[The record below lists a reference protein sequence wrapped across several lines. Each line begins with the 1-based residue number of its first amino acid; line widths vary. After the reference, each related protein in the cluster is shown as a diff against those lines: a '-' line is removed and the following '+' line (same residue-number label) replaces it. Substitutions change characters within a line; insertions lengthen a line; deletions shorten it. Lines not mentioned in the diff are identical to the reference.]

1 MYESY
6 FNLATKPF
14 ELLPNP
20 DFLYMSRAHRRA
32 VMYLDYGICERA
44 GFILLTGDIGTGK
57 TTLIRNLLKKRD
69 DRMIISRLFNTR
81 VDTDQLMAMI
91 ADDFGLSPVGKD
103 KVALLRDLNDFLV
116 EQFALG
122 RQPVL
127 IIDEAQNL
135 SAELLEEVRMLSNLE
150 TDSAKL
156 LQIILVGQPE
166 LRGTLASPRLEQ
178 LRQRIS
184 VNCNLIP
191 LNCDETLE
199 YIHHRLEVAGNRDA
213 VEFTPEA
220 LAVVHLYS
228 KGIPRLIN
236 IICDFIMLSAFAED
250 TRYIAGEMVR
260 EIIGDLELDG
270 ACWTRSTGGHAVGDD
285 QVEGGGVNR
294 STGEDDAGII
304 LLLNDVKSRLENLER
319 DLARFNPELLRDM
332 NNRFTSLENAFR
344 FYVGETD
351 SSLSE
356 LKKAFEKVRSLNEAG
371 IQGHEE
377 ETHRNGGLL
386 RRIFGG

>member
-6 FNLATKPF
+6 FKLATKPF

-32 VMYLDYGICERA
+32 VMYLDYGISERA

-69 DRMIISRLFNTR
+69 DRMIVSRLFNTR

-91 ADDFGLSPVGKD
+91 ADDFGLSPEGKD
-103 KVALLRDLNDFLV
+103 KVALLRELNDFLV
-116 EQFALG
+116 EQFARG
-122 RQPVL
+122 CQPVL

-135 SAELLEEVRMLSNLE
+135 TADLLEEVRMLSNLE

-166 LRGTLASPRLEQ
+166 LRETLASPRLEQ

-184 VNCNLIP
+184 VNCNLLP
-191 LNCDETLE
+191 LNCDETRE

-220 LAVVHLYS
+220 LAVVHRYS

-236 IICDFIMLSAFAED
+236 MICDFVMLSAFAED
-250 TRYIAGEMVR
+250 TRHIAGEMVQ
-260 EIIGDLELDG
+260 EIIGDLEFDG
-270 ACWTRSTGGHAVGDD
+270 ACWTGSPGGHAVSDE
-285 QVEGGGVNR
+285 QAEGGAANR
-294 STGEDDAGII
+294 RTGADDAGLF
-304 LLLNDVKSRLENLER
+304 LLLSDVKGRLENLER
-319 DLARFNPELLRDM
+319 DLTRFNPELLRDM
-332 NNRFTSLENAFR
+332 NDRFASLENAFR
-344 FYVGETD
+344 FYVGETN
-351 SSLSE
+351 SSLAE
-356 LKKAFEKVRSLNEAG
+356 LKKAVEKARDLNAAG
-371 IQGHEE
+371 IQGREE
-377 ETHRNGGLL
+377 ETRRYGGLL
-386 RRIFGG
+386 RRMFGG